1 MELGN
6 LDVKIEITLD
16 MISKIEEIVKLADKI
31 RKEYN
36 CNCTLVLKDR

>member
-1 MELGN
+1 MESGN
-6 LDVKIEITLD
+6 LDVRIEFMITTTCQ
-16 MISKIEEIVKLADKI
+16 IEEIVKLVDEI